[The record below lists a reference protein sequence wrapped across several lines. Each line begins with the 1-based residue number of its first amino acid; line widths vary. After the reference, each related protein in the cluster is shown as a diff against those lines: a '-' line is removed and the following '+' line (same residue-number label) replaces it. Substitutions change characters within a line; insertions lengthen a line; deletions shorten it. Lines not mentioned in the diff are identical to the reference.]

1 MVVEKLYELPDDELR
16 KLADERGIEYSDEF
30 TNADKDF
37 VIYALATF
45 PETDNTEK
53 YVESI
58 SIGDI
63 VAFRTKQY
71 RVKSAKIVKKSTA
84 DKKLLLE
91 TKYGKQHLVPYSDI
105 VWVNTTGHWPRWV
118 YDLLKGVNQEVECEN
133 TDGEEA

>member
-1 MVVEKLYELPDDELR
+1 MREQELVKMSDQQLLEVAISLGVQDAHSMSRKNMISALMTYPEQGDSIVLQYIDEAVPGNL
-16 KLADERGIEYSDEF
+16 
-30 TNADKDF
+30 
-37 VIYALATF
+37 
-45 PETDNTEK
+45 
-53 YVESI
+53 
-58 SIGDI
+58 
-63 VAFRTKQY
+63 VAFRNSNY

>member
-1 MVVEKLYELPDDELR
+1 MREQELVKMSDKQLIEVAASLGIQDVHSMSRKGMIGALMTYPEQGDSIVLQYIDEAVQGNL
-16 KLADERGIEYSDEF
+16 
-30 TNADKDF
+30 
-37 VIYALATF
+37 
-45 PETDNTEK
+45 
-53 YVESI
+53 
-58 SIGDI
+58 
-63 VAFRTKQY
+63 VAFRNSSY

-91 TKYGKQHLVPYSDI
+91 TKYGKQYLVPYSDI

>member
-1 MVVEKLYELPDDELR
+1 MREQELVKMSDKQLIEVAASLGIQDVHSMSRKSVISALMTYPEQGDSIVLQYIDEAVPGNL
-16 KLADERGIEYSDEF
+16 
-30 TNADKDF
+30 
-37 VIYALATF
+37 
-45 PETDNTEK
+45 
-53 YVESI
+53 
-58 SIGDI
+58 
-63 VAFRTKQY
+63 VAFRNSSY
-71 RVKSAKIVKKSTA
+71 RVKSAKIVKKSTV